1 MSVLS
6 VEDMMLTR
14 SWICLL
20 SCISPALCGNPHNP
34 VTVVLEFD
42 QPYSDVSV
50 SEMEREAAAVLKR
63 TGLTFD
69 WRLEARLEP
78 LPEFKSLV
86 VLKMKGSCE
95 MDLIPELIDER
106 GPLGM
111 AYVTDGQVLS
121 FGEIE
126 CDRIKQSVERV
137 LPPSTSARKERL
149 YGRALG
155 RVAAH
160 EMVHMLRGST
170 RHSKSGITQASLT
183 ADELISNHVDLVEPN
198 K

>member
-1 MSVLS
+1 
-6 VEDMMLTR
+6 MLTR

-20 SCISPALCGNPHNP
+20 SCSLPALCANPHDP

-50 SEMEREAAAVLKR
+50 AEMEREATAVLKN

-69 WRLEARLEP
+69 WKLEARLEP
-78 LPEFKSLV
+78 HPEFKSLV

-126 CDRIKQSVERV
+126 CDRIKQSVQRV
-137 LPPSTSARKERL
+137 LPRGKSIREERL

-160 EMVHMLRGST
+160 EMVHILHGST

-183 ADELISNHVDLVEPN
+183 ADELISNHVDLVDPEP
-198 K
+198 

>member
-1 MSVLS
+1 
-6 VEDMMLTR
+6 MLKR

-20 SCISPALCGNPHNP
+20 SCSLPALCANPHDP

-42 QPYSDVSV
+42 HPYSDVSV
-50 SEMEREAAAVLKR
+50 SEMEREAGAVLKN

-69 WRLEARLEP
+69 WKLEARLEP
-78 LPEFKSLV
+78 HPEFKSLLF
-86 VLKMKGSCE
+86 LKMKGRCE
-95 MDLIPELIDER
+95 MEPILELIDER

-126 CDRIKQSVERV
+126 CDRIKQSVQRV
-137 LPPSTSARKERL
+137 LPRGKSAKQERL

-160 EMVHMLRGST
+160 EMVHMLLGTT

-183 ADELISNHVDLVEPN
+183 ADELISNRVDLVESD

>member
-1 MSVLS
+1 
-6 VEDMMLTR
+6 MLTR

-20 SCISPALCGNPHNP
+20 SFSLPALCGNPHGP
-34 VTVVLEFD
+34 VTVLLEFD

-50 SEMEREAAAVLKR
+50 SEMEREAASVLKN
-63 TGLTFD
+63 TGLILD
-69 WRLEARLEP
+69 WEMEASLQP
-78 LPEFKSLV
+78 HPEFKALV

-95 MDLIPELIDER
+95 MAIAPELIDER

-126 CDRIKQSVERV
+126 CDRIKQSVQRV

-170 RHSKSGITQASLT
+170 RHSKSGINQASLT
-183 ADELISNHVDLVEPN
+183 ADELISNHIDLVDSI

>member
-1 MSVLS
+1 
-6 VEDMMLTR
+6 MLTR
-14 SWICLL
+14 SWICIL
-20 SCISPALCGNPHNP
+20 SFSLPALCANSHNP

-50 SEMEREAAAVLKR
+50 AEMEREAGAVLKT

-69 WRLEARLEP
+69 WEMEASLQP
-78 LPEFKSLV
+78 HPKFKSLV
-86 VLKMKGSCE
+86 VLKMRGRCE

-126 CDRIKQSVERV
+126 CDRIKQSVQRV
-137 LPPSTSARKERL
+137 LPPSTAARKERL

-160 EMVHMLRGST
+160 EMLHMLRGST
-170 RHSKSGITQASLT
+170 RHSKSGINQASLT
-183 ADELISNHVDLVEPN
+183 ADELISNHVDLVEFDR
-198 K
+198 